1 MAKFKFSL
9 QNVLKIKAQ
18 VEEMHKNNLSKAT
31 QQYFE
36 QKNVISNIENDI
48 LRTVKMIENK
58 EKERINVWQMKMHFD
73 YINRLREVK
82 EEQTKK
88 LKIYE
93 DEMNECRNK
102 LIEAVK
108 ERKMFESLKEKEF
121 SNFKHE
127 QEKKEEQIIDGLV
140 SFKYSQ

>member
-48 LRTVKMIENK
+48 LRTVKIIENK
-58 EKERINVWQMKMHFD
+58 EKERINVWQMKMYFD
-73 YINRLREVK
+73 YINRLRELK